1 MHTEADT
8 EAPRNGAPVSPVS
21 LAGSPARPPW
31 RWITLLVVLGV
42 VLRAFMA
49 RDAMPLDI
57 QSDEANYIYFAL
69 ALERFGIFFD
79 QHRYF
84 WPPGYSWLISQFIS
98 PESGIAGLDA
108 LRGFQ
113 VLLSSVIGTTTMLF
127 AWRLFSSRAAIA
139 AGFLWAI
146 HLPLGAF
153 THFLWTETVFLSL
166 FLPALWHLLVGMDRA
181 SHQNRASATRRLLIS
196 GALFGLALYV
206 KELPLYLVPAAGLL
220 VFFRGIAESAGA
232 LESLRRALIVPLT
245 ALVIL
250 TPWTL
255 RNQEV
260 YGRTVLSG
268 ATLGENVY
276 VGLNARYF
284 NFDTLP
290 LRRIRAT
297 LKLPQVDTY
306 TRQFFTSPPASW
318 EPADVNGDG
327 VIDPRDAA
335 WKRAEEIPHAIDRHG
350 VQMGRG
356 LEYAMENPAWTVR
369 TRLKKW
375 ADLVAPMSF
384 FTRHHALGK
393 YPPGSAL
400 AGPLRK
406 PSILLAA
413 GQSALVML
421 LGLAGFFFTLQRGP
435 GRQLLCVVFGY
446 VMLTSTLVA
455 MSRFRVPVEPF
466 LIVLSSGLL
475 AHGWAGRGNARMGAL
490 RIGAFALSVAILLG
504 LWWISGP
511 ETIMQLEMGMA
522 GHGGGA

>member
-1 MHTEADT
+1 MSPHPTEA
-8 EAPRNGAPVSPVS
+8 
-21 LAGSPARPPW
+21 GSSRAPW
-31 RWITLLVVLGV
+31 RWIAVIAIAGV
-42 VLRAFMA
+42 VLRGLLAW
-49 RDAMPLDI
+49 DVMPLDI

-69 ALERFGIFFD
+69 GLERFGIYFD

-98 PESGIAGLDA
+98 PESGIRGLDM

-113 VLLSSVIGTTTMLF
+113 VLLSGVIGTTTMLF

-139 AGFLWAI
+139 AGLLWAV

-181 SHQNRASATRRLLIS
+181 SMQNGSRVTQRLLIS
-196 GALFGLALYV
+196 GVLFGLALYV

-220 VFFRGIAESAGA
+220 VFFRGLTESAGA
-232 LESLRRALIVPLT
+232 MESLRRGLIVPLT

-276 VGLNARYF
+276 VGLNARYL
-284 NFDTLP
+284 NFDTHP
-290 LRRIRAT
+290 LRRLRAT
-297 LKLPQVDTY
+297 MKLPGVETY
-306 TRQFFTSPPASW
+306 TRQSFTTPPSSW
-318 EPADVNGDG
+318 VPSDVNGDG

-335 WKRAEEIPHAIDRHG
+335 WKRAEEVPHAIDRHG
-350 VQMGRG
+350 VQVKRG
-356 LEYAMENPAWTVR
+356 LDYALENPAWTVR

-393 YPPGSAL
+393 YPAESAM
-400 AGPLRK
+400 AGPLRR

-421 LGLAGFFFTLQRGP
+421 LGLAGFFFTLQKGP

-475 AHGWAGRGNARMGAL
+475 AHGWNGRGNARLGAL
-490 RIGAFALSVAILLG
+490 RIGAFALFVAVLLG

-511 ETIMQLEMGMA
+511 ETMMQLEMGMA